1 MGIESVADCGAQA
14 YARQVVRRIVLIVF
28 ALMVMLPSVAFA
40 RSEYLCRFDGQ
51 VRSSCCCPA
60 KAQQA
65 DASQSASVR
74 EACCCTVFERA
85 PSRARQATEG
95 RAGSRVPLPVFVASS
110 FTHEPVREASG
121 AAVAPSPRS
130 TAPPDRH
137 RDLFVRHCA
146 FLL

>member
-1 MGIESVADCGAQA
+1 M
-14 YARQVVRRIVLIVF
+14 RRIVLIVF
-28 ALMVMLPSVAFA
+28 ALMVMSPSAAFA
-40 RSEYLCRFDGQ
+40 RSEYLCRFDHQ
-51 VRSSCCCPA
+51 VRASCCCPA

-85 PSRARQATEG
+85 PSRAQQATED
-95 RAGSRVPLPVFVASS
+95 RTGSRVPLPVFVASS

-121 AAVAPSPRS
+121 ASVAPSPRS
-130 TAPPDRH
+130 TAPPDWH
-137 RDLFVRHCA
+137 RELFVRHCA